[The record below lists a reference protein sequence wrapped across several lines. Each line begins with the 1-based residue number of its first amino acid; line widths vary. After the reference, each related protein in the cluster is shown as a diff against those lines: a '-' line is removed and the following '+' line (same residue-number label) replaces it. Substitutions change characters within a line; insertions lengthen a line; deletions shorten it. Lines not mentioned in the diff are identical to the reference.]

1 MQLHSKA
8 AAALAIVAIAT
19 VPLVAGRS
27 GEAVAATSSAP
38 AWTIQPGGT
47 LTAVAQN
54 GSDPVTVNFAKWGG
68 TINFDP
74 DTPGAAAAIKIDVDL
89 AGASIGDAAEHYF
102 EQSEQIP
109 SLIRLAARHDA
120 EAGCVAGGLLLQH
133 LPEGEAGRDRLHVR
147 HDHPEWEHAR
157 TIAETLKGEEL
168 TDPATSL
175 ETLAWRL
182 FHEDEVRVEAGGFVS
197 RGCRCSVDYFAGVL
211 SKFPEAERGE
221 MADEAGLVNVD
232 CAFCSRIF
240 PISLDEIAA
249 HGAAA

>member
-19 VPLVAGRS
+19 VPLIAGRS

-89 AGASIGDAAEHYF
+89 AGASIGDAFKDELLQGDEFFGTASTPTATYESASVEAQPDGRFVAHGTLNLHGIKMAQDVEF
-102 EQSEQIP
+102 
-109 SLIRLAARHDA
+109 RLSGSGAARH
-120 EAGCVAGGLLLQH
+120 V
-133 LPEGEAGRDRLHVR
+133 EGSASIDRL
-147 HDHPEWEHAR
+147 
-157 TIAETLKGEEL
+157 
-168 TDPATSL
+168 
-175 ETLAWRL
+175 
-182 FHEDEVRVEAGGFVS
+182 GFGIGTGSHGNDLGNAVA
-197 RGCRCSVDYFAGVL
+197 VKFAFDA
-211 SKFPEAERGE
+211 KRA
-221 MADEAGLVNVD
+221 
-232 CAFCSRIF
+232 
-240 PISLDEIAA
+240 
-249 HGAAA
+249 

>member
-89 AGASIGDAAEHYF
+89 AGASIGDAFKDEPEKILKEYAER
-102 EQSEQIP
+102 Q
-109 SLIRLAARHDA
+109 AA
-120 EAGCVAGGLLLQH
+120 EAAKKKRGGT
-133 LPEGEAGRDRLHVR
+133 P
-147 HDHPEWEHAR
+147 P
-157 TIAETLKGEEL
+157 
-168 TDPATSL
+168 P
-175 ETLAWRL
+175 
-182 FHEDEVRVEAGGFVS
+182 
-197 RGCRCSVDYFAGVL
+197 
-211 SKFPEAERGE
+211 
-221 MADEAGLVNVD
+221 
-232 CAFCSRIF
+232 
-240 PISLDEIAA
+240 
-249 HGAAA
+249 

>member
-89 AGASIGDAAEHYF
+89 ASASIGDAFKDELLQGDEFFGTASTPTATYESASVEAQPDGRFVAHGTLNLHGIKMAQDVEF
-102 EQSEQIP
+102 
-109 SLIRLAARHDA
+109 RLSGSGAARH
-120 EAGCVAGGLLLQH
+120 V
-133 LPEGEAGRDRLHVR
+133 EGSASIDRL
-147 HDHPEWEHAR
+147 
-157 TIAETLKGEEL
+157 
-168 TDPATSL
+168 
-175 ETLAWRL
+175 
-182 FHEDEVRVEAGGFVS
+182 GFGIGTGSHGNDLGNAVA
-197 RGCRCSVDYFAGVL
+197 VKFAFDA
-211 SKFPEAERGE
+211 KRA
-221 MADEAGLVNVD
+221 
-232 CAFCSRIF
+232 
-240 PISLDEIAA
+240 
-249 HGAAA
+249 